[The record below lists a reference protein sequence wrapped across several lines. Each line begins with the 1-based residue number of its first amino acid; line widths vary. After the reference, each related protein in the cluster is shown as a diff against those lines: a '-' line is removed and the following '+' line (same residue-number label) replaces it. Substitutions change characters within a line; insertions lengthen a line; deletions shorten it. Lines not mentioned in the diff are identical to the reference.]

1 MRHLTIKSTASC
13 LGSVKRDLT
22 LDKQTFKECNP
33 DIPASKVDH
42 VVDHVLGR
50 DIRFHLDPTQETA
63 LLLAKKAASQCL
75 ARAGLTGKDIDM
87 IIFQSNI
94 PEYFTPPTALMLHA
108 HLGCPTH
115 TMCYDMNANCVGML
129 FAYIH
134 ANAMFNY
141 DTRIHRCLIVQSD
154 YFTSVC
160 RPDNLI
166 SSFAFTDNAFAMLLE
181 EDSAHQSGLLSHKIL
196 TDTEFVD
203 FTLAPNKGSTYLMNH
218 FTKDNITMTMDNDID
233 TNPQRTLQYLK
244 DLLSENNLEIADI
257 KGFFFSQYVKATI
270 DLLQAGLEIPPDKLI
285 YIGDKFGYTGANSPF
300 LVMQEAIKL
309 GQVQKG
315 DLCLFWT
322 IGSAFQ
328 HAFVLAKI

>member
-1 MRHLTIKSTASC
+1 MRYLTIKSTSSC
-13 LGSVKRDLT
+13 LGSHKRDLT
-22 LDKQTFKECNP
+22 LDKQAFKEYNP

-50 DIRFHLDPTQETA
+50 DIRYHLDPNKETA
-63 LLLAKKAASQCL
+63 LSMAQKAAHQCL
-75 ARAGLTGKDIDM
+75 TQVGLTGKNIDL
-87 IIFQSNI
+87 IIYQSNI

-108 HLGCPTH
+108 YLGCSEH
-115 TMCYDMNANCVGML
+115 VMCYDMNANCVGLL

-134 ANAMFNY
+134 ASAMLNY
-141 DTRIHRCLIVQSD
+141 DNRIHRCLLVQSD

-181 EDSAHQSGLLSHKIL
+181 EDPTQQSGILSHKIL

-218 FTKDNITMTMDNDID
+218 FAKDNITMTMDNDID
-233 TNPQRTLQYLK
+233 TNPQRTLHYLK
-244 DLLSENNLEIADI
+244 NLLIENNLEITDI

-270 DLLQAGLEIPPDKLI
+270 DLLQSELKIPVDKLI